1 MSDLKS
7 HREFLIRELEQLK
20 QEAEQQRKQD
30 KILSI
35 TLCAVLIPVAILF
48 ILTILILIM
57 HS

>member
-1 MSDLKS
+1 MTQT
-7 HREFLIRELEQLK
+7 EFLIRELEEAKQL
-20 QEAEQQRKQD
+20 AEKQRKQD

-48 ILTILILIM
+48 TLTILILIM